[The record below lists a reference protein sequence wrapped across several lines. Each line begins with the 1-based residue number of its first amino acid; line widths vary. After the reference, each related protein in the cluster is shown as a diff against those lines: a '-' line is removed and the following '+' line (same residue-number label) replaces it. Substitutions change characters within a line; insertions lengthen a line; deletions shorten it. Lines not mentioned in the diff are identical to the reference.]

1 MECSEVLCESQA
13 EVYCECET
21 PAVIYC
27 SQHGYEH
34 FKATSHEMHDF
45 KPQKLDLNFSS
56 TDYSLA
62 IKKPLSISDIL
73 AGPSF
78 FQRSLLKY
86 LKQKTKYELDRI
98 GITGGVRAYLF
109 EYKMK
114 NFCFLCEGKV
124 SLLKL
129 HLAKEHG
136 LSEEEQ
142 RKEYWNMYGSRY
154 LEKGIIMSDIV

>member
-27 SQHGYEH
+27 SEHGYEH

-45 KPQKLDLNFSS
+45 KPKKLDHKFSS
-56 TDYSLA
+56 TDFSLTTG
-62 IKKPLSISDIL
+62 KPLSISDVL

-86 LKQKTKYELDRI
+86 LKQKSKLELERM
-98 GITGGVRAYLF
+98 GVYGGVRAYLF
-109 EYKMK
+109 EYKVK
-114 NFCFLCEGKV
+114 YFCFLCEKKV
-124 SLLKL
+124 SLVKL
-129 HLAKEHG
+129 HLVGRHG
-136 LSEEEQ
+136 LSEEQ
-142 RKEYWNMYGSRY
+142 RKEYWTENASRY
-154 LEKGIIMSDIV
+154 LEKGLTMNDIV